1 MQTHLLCQKSGQW
14 LPGVGEIIK
23 EQEEIWG
30 VMDIDCS
37 NSFIIYTYNRIN

>member
-1 MQTHLLCQKSGQW
+1 MQTNLLCQKSGQW
-14 LPGVGEIIK
+14 LPGMGEIIK

-37 NSFIIYTYNRIN
+37 NGFIIYTYIRIN